1 MRAFSRDA
9 LSGARWLKDSDSVP
23 CHDSALREA
32 SRPIPSSRQWLSKT
46 RSFLSGPPRRSG
58 LSGVDAR
65 KVALYEQG
73 FDGEIYSGSLYWA
86 QLRWRE
92 AAGRRLTGVLTGK
105 LIVFEDGE

>member
-1 MRAFSRDA
+1 MVVQDEEFSVLTAEKVRIERD
-9 LSGARWLKDSDSVP
+9 
-23 CHDSALREA
+23 
-32 SRPIPSSRQWLSKT
+32 
-46 RSFLSGPPRRSG
+46 
-58 LSGVDAR
+58 DAR

-105 LIVFEDGE
+105 LIVFEDGEWVLVDMNPRALSLLPE

>member
-1 MRAFSRDA
+1 MVVQDEEFFVLTAEKVRIERD
-9 LSGARWLKDSDSVP
+9 
-23 CHDSALREA
+23 
-32 SRPIPSSRQWLSKT
+32 
-46 RSFLSGPPRRSG
+46 
-58 LSGVDAR
+58 DAR

>member
-1 MRAFSRDA
+1 M
-9 LSGARWLKDSDSVP
+9 
-23 CHDSALREA
+23 
-32 SRPIPSSRQWLSKT
+32 
-46 RSFLSGPPRRSG
+46 
-58 LSGVDAR
+58 SGVDAR